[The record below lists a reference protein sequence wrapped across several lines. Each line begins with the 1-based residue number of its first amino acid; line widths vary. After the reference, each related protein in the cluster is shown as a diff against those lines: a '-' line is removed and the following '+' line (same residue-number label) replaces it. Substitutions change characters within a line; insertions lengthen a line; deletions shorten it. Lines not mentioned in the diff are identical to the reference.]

1 MDNYTLSYSRQKK
14 LEREETILDEEANK
28 KLEEKYGALVR

>member
-14 LEREETILDEEANK
+14 LEKEETILDEEVNK
-28 KLEEKYGALVR
+28 QWPSIVLMEQR

>member
-14 LEREETILDEEANK
+14 LEREETILDEEVIAK
-28 KLEEKYGALVR
+28 MERL